1 LSVALGT
8 YEMSVL
14 EFANLW
20 RIFVSP
26 DLKFSKS
33 GLDMI
38 YNILSE
44 NRNRLLS
51 FGIENNLD
59 VR

>member
-8 YEMSVL
+8 YEMSPL

-20 RIFVSP
+20 RIF
-26 DLKFSKS
+26 LNS
-33 GLDMI
+33 GKNLDEI